1 MTVLDQQALM
11 DQVTTAL
18 SADHRIR
25 ALLLSG
31 SFGRGTADA
40 WSDVDLIAF
49 VAPEHREAVMDG
61 WRGTLETITPIVFFN
76 RLPWAPVLNAITDTW
91 LRCDLQVSTPAE
103 ARGMTQDR
111 YKVLFDHDGL
121 YAALP
126 PAGPEPTTEPQ
137 KLLGT
142 ITEFIR
148 ILGLLHV
155 ADGRGEYEL
164 AVTGTGMLR
173 GLFTTLLIEEMQRGD
188 QGGMLHLSR
197 KIDAERMNLLLALP
211 VAEPNRASVLRA
223 NAALARAFFPRAKA
237 FAEMLGLDWPT
248 AFETATRNKLSETVP
263 DGDWDW

>member
-1 MTVLDQQALM
+1 MTVLDQPALIERL
-11 DQVTTAL
+11 TTTL
-18 SADHRIR
+18 SADPRIR

-40 WSDVDLIAF
+40 WSDVDLVAI

-61 WRGTLETITPIVFFN
+61 WRGTLETLTPIVFFN
-76 RLPWAPVLNAITDTW
+76 RLPWAPVLNAITGTW
-91 LRCDLQVSTPAE
+91 LRCDLQVSTPTE
-103 ARGMTQDR
+103 TRGMTQDR
-111 YKVLFDHDGL
+111 YRVLFDHDGL
-121 YAALP
+121 YPALP
-126 PAGPEPTTEPQ
+126 PTSPEPTSDPH

-173 GLFTTLLIEEMQRGD
+173 GLLTTLLIEEMQRGD
-188 QGGMLHLSR
+188 QGGMLHLSK

-237 FAEMLGLDWPT
+237 FAAKLGLDWPT
-248 AFETATRNKLSETVP
+248 AFETATRHKLSETVP
-263 DGDWDW
+263 DGNWDW